1 MIDRPYFMEN
11 QKWYYFDAEEF
22 KFKLTEEAPQK
33 AVESYKEFYEAL
45 EKEH

>member
-1 MIDRPYFMEN
+1 MLDRHYFMEN
-11 QKWYYFDAEEF
+11 EKWYYFDAEEF

>member
-1 MIDRPYFMEN
+1 MLDRPYFMEN
-11 QKWYYFDAEEF
+11 EKWYYFDAEDF